1 MKSFGDFI
9 NEAIN
14 VPEARDHD
22 SHFNQVIAESMRLTT
37 QAHVWHLMTKSYASH
52 EAIGSFYEALT
63 SHTDSLAEK
72 YTATGGKLV
81 GQFNHV
87 IQNKYDRVDVL
98 NQLTVY
104 RQLISDV
111 IGSIEPSSLEGIK
124 DELIAIQKLIDQTA
138 YLLDLN

>member
-1 MKSFGDFI
+1 MKSLHQFI
-9 NEAIN
+9 TEAIQ

-22 SHFNQVIAESMRLTT
+22 SQLNMVLAESMRLTT
-37 QAHVWHLMTKSYASH
+37 QAHVWHLLTKSFASH

-72 YTATGGKLV
+72 YLATGGKLV

-138 YLLDLN
+138 YRLDLN

>member
-1 MKSFGDFI
+1 M
-9 NEAIN
+9 
-14 VPEARDHD
+14 
-22 SHFNQVIAESMRLTT
+22 
-37 QAHVWHLMTKSYASH
+37 
-52 EAIGSFYEALT
+52 
-63 SHTDSLAEK
+63 
-72 YTATGGKLV
+72 ATGGKLV

-87 IQNKYDRVDVL
+87 IQNKYDRVDAL

-104 RQLISDV
+104 RQLISGV